1 MIASIPEGKRM
12 KELSQPLV
20 RLKIEHSG
28 FPVIKSKKLND
39 YYMNKLANPQDFL
52 QFYKK
57 SSFMPNLN
65 VSNQLLSQTHQ
76 TQQQPQSVS
85 GGASSLFNFED
96 NDENLRVIDRI
107 IK

>member
-1 MIASIPEGKRM
+1 MLAGIPEGKRM

-57 SSFMPNLN
+57 SSFMPHLN
-65 VSNQLLSQTHQ
+65 VSNQLLSQSQ
-76 TQQQPQSVS
+76 T
-85 GGASSLFNFED
+85 
-96 NDENLRVIDRI
+96 
-107 IK
+107 